1 MDEIT
6 FEDMLFHY
14 EGKLREAAEE
24 IQNLRNQ
31 LKKVTAELDGAWK
44 GHAAETCRVE
54 LETIDNELNKS
65 NSELSEALVKLSA
78 VGELLAD
85 ENV

>member
-31 LKKVTAELDGAWK
+31 LKRITAEFDGVWK
-44 GHAAETCRVE
+44 GQAAETCRVK

-65 NSELSEALVKLSA
+65 NNELSEALIKLSA

-85 ENV
+85 ESL